1 MSYVPLEERLLQE
14 KQQRRRV
21 LGKTANRASS
31 SISFSQQ
38 TSSSSTTTTPTTTTA
53 TSSTNSTTST
63 TKQSLGTTKKTLL
76 EINAEI
82 YEKEK
87 LDPLAYAKARQ
98 LAEEKRLLEEALR
111 SQTSALTTH
120 AEKATGVVYTE
131 SMPAIGNWVPPT
143 KERNLSIKEGDELR
157 SKYQILLDGEKA
169 PPPMDNFRRMRFPN
183 VVLNALAEKGIRRPT
198 PIQMQGLP
206 CALSGRDMIGI
217 AFTGSGKTI
226 TFALPLI
233 MLALEEELKAPL
245 SSGEGPIGM
254 ILCPSRELAF
264 QTWQVVTHFT
274 ERLDRRHPCHQKF
287 GVSNSSSSDDKNAQD
302 TNLKKRKRGSSSSSS
317 SKNKG
322 EQQQAQRPLMLW
334 PEIRVML
341 AVGGEDKRAQ
351 LDVVRRGCHIICATP
366 GRLKDFLQKDAV
378 DLNICRYI
386 CLDEADRM
394 MDYGFD
400 EDIQTIFS
408 YFKRQRQTLL
418 FSATMPRKFREFA
431 RESLVQPVIV
441 NSGRAGAANLD
452 VIQEVEYVKNDSKI
466 VYLLECLQ
474 KTAPPVVI
482 FSARTKEVDDIHE
495 YLLIKGIRAVSI
507 HGSKDQEERREGMRR
522 FKAGEV
528 HVLVATD
535 VAAKGLDFP
544 DIQHVVNYDMP
555 EEIENYIHRIGR
567 TGRCGKT
574 GVATTFINGSV
585 DESILLDL
593 KGVLLEA
600 KQHIPPVL
608 ERLQHPNDEM
618 SEELRRAL
626 DEDAEKDGLARGCA
640 FCGGLE
646 HRITNCPKL
655 MKDQRRLNPRNKDAM
670 RTDDGDW

>member
-1 MSYVPLEERLLQE
+1 MTDYVPLDERLAQG
-14 KQQRRRV
+14 KRQRRKI
-21 LGKTANRASS
+21 LGRSE
-31 SISFSQQ
+31 SIP
-38 TSSSSTTTTPTTTTA
+38 TTTTTA
-53 TSSTNSTTST
+53 TTDDTTST
-63 TKQSLGTTKKTLL
+63 TIPSTTTTIDLEHTSISTTNLHGDTQKTLL

-82 YEKEK
+82 FEKEK

-120 AEKATGVVYTE
+120 AEKAEGIVYTE
-131 SMPAIGNWVPPT
+131 AMPAIGGWVPPT
-143 KERNLSIKEGDELR
+143 KQRNMSIKEGDILR
-157 SKYQILLDGEKA
+157 DRYQILLDGEDA
-169 PPPMDNFRRMRFPN
+169 PPPMDNFRQMKFPN
-183 VVLNALAEKGIRRPT
+183 VILNALAEKGIRRPT

-233 MLALEEELKAPL
+233 MLALEEELKVPL
-245 SSGEGPIGM
+245 GSGEGPIGM
-254 ILCPSRELAF
+254 ILCPSRELAY

-274 ERLDRRHPCHQKF
+274 ERLDRKHPCHSQF
-287 GVSNSSSSDDKNAQD
+287 SGAAVDVSAR
-302 TNLKKRKRGSSSSSS
+302 KKRKRGSASESTPE
-317 SKNKG
+317 SK
-322 EQQQAQRPLMLW
+322 QQNLMLW

-378 DLNICRYI
+378 DLNLCRYV

-400 EDIQTIFS
+400 EDIQLIFS
-408 YFKRQRQTLL
+408 YFRRQRQTLL

-452 VIQEVEYVKNDSKI
+452 VIQEVEYVKEDSKI

-495 YLLIKGIRAVSI
+495 YLLIKGLKAVSI

-544 DIQHVVNYDMP
+544 DIQHVVNFDMP

-618 SEELRRAL
+618 SEELRKAL

-655 MKDQRRLNPRNKDAM
+655 MKDQRKLNPRNKDAM